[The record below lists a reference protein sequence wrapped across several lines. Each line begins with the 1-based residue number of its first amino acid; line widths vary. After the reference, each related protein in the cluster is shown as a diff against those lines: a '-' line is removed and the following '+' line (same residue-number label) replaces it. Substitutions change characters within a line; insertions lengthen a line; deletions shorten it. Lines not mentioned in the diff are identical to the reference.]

1 MKPENKLNK
10 RRKSCTEFRTSYSD
24 NKKYFIS
31 TDKRKKGMSALK
43 YIIIAVFMLV
53 IAFIGFIV
61 TDAVLEISEA
71 PYTAEET
78 TATKQ
83 YIDEKYFE
91 NQVTVKADEI
101 SDNAKESMD

>member
-1 MKPENKLNK
+1 MKAENKLNK

-31 TDKRKKGMSALK
+31 TDKQKRGMSVLK
-43 YIIIAVFMLV
+43 YIIIAAFMLV
-53 IAFIGFIV
+53 IAFVSFIV

-71 PYTAEET
+71 PYNAEET
-78 TATKQ
+78 STTKQ

-101 SDNAKESMD
+101 TDNAKESID